1 MSCMEFET
9 IYETYYNKI
18 FSYVKK
24 RISHLQDA
32 QEITSDIFTNVYKGL
47 ASYNPNKSSLE
58 TWLFVITN
66 NRLKNYYRDKKDEI
80 IVDEVEQFYI
90 DRELSAEE
98 LMIVKEQR
106 EELLQCLM
114 QLSVRERTI
123 VIKKYYQGE
132 TSAQIADELDLTA
145 GNVRIILKR
154 SLAKLRGLMNDRNI

>member
-47 ASYNPNKSSLE
+47 SSYNPNKSSLD

-98 LMIVKEQR
+98 LMIAKEQR